1 MEVAQSCTT
10 VCDPMDC
17 IVPGILQA
25 RILEW
30 VAFPF
35 SRVSSQPRI
44 EPRSPSLQADSLPA
58 EPQRKPK
65 HTGVGSLSLL
75 QQIFLT
81 QKSNQGLLHCRW
93 ILYQLSY
100 KGSPMMEKSMKKNMY
115 MHIYI
120 YITKSLC
127 STPETNRR
135 RRGQKADLYSPHHVR
150 IYKEMPV
157 NQAEGTQQSLIMTL
171 DC

>member
-1 MEVAQSCTT
+1 MKVAQSCTI

-25 RILEW
+25 RLLEW

-58 EPQRKPK
+58 EPQGTPEN
-65 HTGVGSLSLL
+65 TGVGSLSLL
-75 QQIFLT
+75 QQIFPT
-81 QKSNQGLLHCRW
+81 QESNQSLLHCRQ

-100 KGSPMMEKSMKKNMY
+100 EGSPMMEKTMKKNMY
-115 MHIYI
+115 MHI

-135 RRGQKADLYSPHHVR
+135 GRGQRADLCSPHHVR
-150 IYKEMPV
+150 IYKETPV